1 MTVKKTI
8 VALNVLSTTT
18 KVVYVLEQVFAHLLV
33 PFLMLLMLLRSRKEP
48 AHLQNLSHR
57 IGFGA
62 AEQNGAVWIYAA
74 SLGETRAASPLIRRL
89 RVEGFNVLLTHQSP
103 AGLTEGA
110 RLFGKDSGI
119 QQCYIPLDLF
129 WAVRIF
135 LRRFQPAALVV
146 MEIEVWPAMLIETAR
161 KGIPIVMANGNLLEQ
176 SIGNGQGV
184 RRHIFTLYHL
194 FSHIFTRTNDYRDR
208 YLRIGVDPTRLS
220 VVGDMKFDQ
229 LIDPTH
235 LQMAEKV
242 RSNLHGAERVLMI
255 ASSVEPEE
263 ALLVPMVVRLLSKD
277 LGLRVIWAPRS
288 PQRFQSVSDS
298 LSSLGVR
305 VTLRSTLGLEM
316 SAPMPRTQ
324 VLVGDSTGE
333 MDAYYSVAD
342 LVFVGASLVDH
353 GGHNIIEPMMQGRP
367 VVMGPSTYGIDF
379 AAVPAGRAGAFESL
393 PNAVSLEARI
403 VELLSDPSTLDRMG
417 AAATRF
423 TIDKTGAADKTF
435 LGLLPLLGPTT
446 KVVRE

>member
-1 MTVKKTI
+1 MKKTI
-8 VALNVLSTTT
+8 VTLKPLSSTA

-89 RVEGFNVLLTHQSP
+89 RVAGFNVLLTHQSA

-176 SIGNGQGV
+176 SIGNGHGL
-184 RRHIFTLYHL
+184 RRHILTLYQL

-208 YLRIGVDPTRLS
+208 YLRIGVDPTCLS

-242 RSNLHGAERVLMI
+242 RSNLHGAERVLLI

-298 LSSLGVR
+298 LSSMGVR

-403 VELLSDPSTLDRMG
+403 MELFSDPRALDRMG

-423 TIDKTGAADKTF
+423 TTDKTGAADKTF

>member
-8 VALNVLSTTT
+8 VALNVLSSTT

-33 PFLMLLMLLRSRKEP
+33 PFLLLLMLLRSREEP

-62 AEQNGAVWIYAA
+62 AKQNGAVWIYAA

-89 RVEGFNVLLTHQSP
+89 RAEGFNVLLTHQSP
-103 AGLTEGA
+103 AGFAEGA
-110 RLFGKDSGI
+110 RLFAKDSGI
-119 QQCYIPLDLF
+119 HQCYIPLDLF

-135 LRRFQPAALVV
+135 LRRFQPAVLVV
-146 MEIEVWPAMLIETAR
+146 MEIEIWPAMLIETAR

-176 SIGNGQGV
+176 SIGNARGV
-184 RRHIFTLYHL
+184 RRHILTLYHL
-194 FSHIFTRTNDYRDR
+194 FSHIFTRTDDYRDR
-208 YLRIGVDPTRLS
+208 YLRIGVDPARLS

-235 LQMAEKV
+235 LQMAKKV

-277 LGLRVIWAPRS
+277 SGLRVIWAPRS

-298 LSSLGVR
+298 LSSLGVN

-379 AAVPAGRAGAFESL
+379 LAVPAGRAGAFESL

-403 VELLSDPSTLDRMG
+403 VELLADPPTLARMA
-417 AAATRF
+417 AAATGL
-423 TIDKTGAADKTF
+423 TTDKTGAADKTF
-435 LGLLPLLGPTT
+435 LGLLPLLGPPT
-446 KVVRE
+446 KVASE